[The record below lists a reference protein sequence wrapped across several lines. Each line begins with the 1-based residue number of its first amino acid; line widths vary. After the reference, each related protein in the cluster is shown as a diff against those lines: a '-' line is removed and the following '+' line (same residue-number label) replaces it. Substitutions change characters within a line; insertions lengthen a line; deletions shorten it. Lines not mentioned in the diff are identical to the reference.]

1 MSFAGRYIDDD
12 FLVSGAL
19 SRRCLA
25 WCVDFCLIGVLVAVA
40 WAVLVMFGLLT
51 FGLGFSALSL
61 LPLIPFLYHVL
72 SLLSSATATPGQQM
86 LGLTVR
92 RDADLGPPTPF
103 QVLISV
109 LAFYLTLATSGLLLF
124 MALFTLRHRALH
136 DLVSGLVVVRTQ
148 AMRTLTASS
157 QGWNMGA
164 SHDL

>member
-1 MSFAGRYIDDD
+1 MSFAGQYVDDD

-25 WCVDFCLIGVLVAVA
+25 WCVDFCLLGVLVAAA
-40 WAVLVMFGLLT
+40 WIVLAMFGLLT

-72 SLLSSATATPGQQM
+72 SLLSGPTATPGQQM

-109 LAFYLTLATSGLLLF
+109 LAFYLTLATSGLLL
-124 MALFTLRHRALH
+124 LVTPFTLRHRALH
-136 DLVSGLVVVRTQ
+136 DLVSGLVVVRVQ
-148 AMRTLTASS
+148 AMQALTASN
-157 QGWNMGA
+157 QGWNIGA
-164 SHDL
+164 AP